1 MRAIRYDA
9 YGGLEQVKLG
19 ELPEPRLGTGPLVR
33 VKCAALNPKDS
44 LFRKG
49 KFALLSGRKFPKQC
63 GLDFAGVVEREGGG
77 LSVGT
82 PVFGALNEWTFRRGT
97 LAELVAPDAHEV
109 AAIPPGVDAADA
121 ASIALVG
128 LTALQ
133 ALRDVARIAPGADVL
148 INGASGGVGTVAI
161 QLARVLGAKV
171 STVSS
176 DEMRAFCTSLG
187 SQEALAYSTL
197 PEVLASR
204 RFDTVFDVFG
214 NLRFGKARGA
224 LKKNGVFVST
234 VPSLGRVVSDR
245 LSRWSSHQERL
256 VIVTPRRD
264 DLDQLGAWLREG
276 KLRAVIDS
284 RFPLSDFAAA
294 FGKLESKHTH
304 GKIVIEL

>member
-1 MRAIRYDA
+1 MRGMRAIRYDA

-133 ALRDVARIAPGADVL
+133 A
-148 INGASGGVGTVAI
+148 
-161 QLARVLGAKV
+161 
-171 STVSS
+171 
-176 DEMRAFCTSLG
+176 
-187 SQEALAYSTL
+187 
-197 PEVLASR
+197 R
-204 RFDTVFDVFG
+204 RG
-214 NLRFGKARGA
+214 
-224 LKKNGVFVST
+224 
-234 VPSLGRVVSDR
+234 PS
-245 LSRWSSHQERL
+245 
-256 VIVTPRRD
+256 PRRSRPD
-264 DLDQLGAWLREG
+264 DQAASSTPCTIGISRSIHCAMASSASISRSVKTMLTCAPFSAPC
-276 KLRAVIDS
+276 RATTM
-284 RFPLSDFAAA
+284 PLAMI
-294 FGKLESKHTH
+294 GPT
-304 GKIVIEL
+304 